1 MKMAPID
8 FAVTWSKVK
17 VKQLI
22 YEKILSA
29 RSIPL
34 DPFANFST
42 VDDPRK
48 KMTPIDFEVTW

>member
-1 MKMAPID
+1 MAPID
-8 FAVTWSKVK
+8 FAVTWSKIK

-22 YEKILSA
+22 YEKMLSA

-34 DPFANFST
+34 DPFAKLST

-48 KMTPIDFEVTW
+48 KVTPIDFEVTW